1 MDYKKAKKIIDL
13 IINSRSKILVLGDI
27 MLDKYINGTVDRIS
41 PEAPVPI
48 LNYQNQTSVL
58 GGAGNVLHNL
68 NNLGVIPDIAAV
80 IGNDSNGAKILNLI
94 DDLKISTNFIYSS
107 KKTVTTKK
115 TRFINNGTQLLR
127 LDNDSDEL
135 FGFPFDFLEN
145 KILKILHSYD
155 CIVISDYNK
164 GVCSKP
170 VIQAIIEKSNNQNI
184 PVLIDPKGTA
194 WDKYLNATGITPNKK
209 EVEEKFNTTL
219 KTNEDFEKISRKII
233 NKYNLKFCLITRGS
247 DGMTYF
253 EKNKVIHQQVGEKE
267 VFDVSGAGDAVI
279 SSLAASICIGL
290 EMKSSIAL
298 SSYISSEVVTYSGTT
313 PFKVEM
319 LNKYEN

>member
-13 IINSRSKILVLGDI
+13 IRRFQPKILVLGDI
-27 MLDKYINGTVDRIS
+27 MLDNYINGAVNRIS

-48 LNYQNQTSVL
+48 LNYQNETIML

-68 NNLGVIPDIAAV
+68 NNLGVLPDIAA
-80 IGNDSNGAKILNLI
+80 ILGNDLNGEKILNLI
-94 DDLKISTNFIYSS
+94 DDLKISTDFIYSS
-107 KKTVTTKK
+107 KKMVTTKK

-127 LDNDSDEL
+127 LDNDSKEL
-135 FGFPFDFLEN
+135 FGFPFNFLEN
-145 KILKILHSYD
+145 KILKTLHSYD
-155 CIVISDYNK
+155 YIVISDYNK
-164 GVCSKP
+164 GVCSKS
-170 VIQAIIEKSNNQNI
+170 VIKAIIEKSNNLNI
-184 PVLIDPKGTA
+184 PVLIDPKGTS

-247 DGMTYF
+247 DGMTYY

-267 VFDVSGAGDAVI
+267 VFDVSGAGDTVI

-290 EMKSSIAL
+290 DIESSIAL
-298 SSYISSEVVTYSGTT
+298 CSYISSEVVTYAGTT
-313 PFKVEM
+313 PFEVEM
-319 LNKYEN
+319 LTKYEN